1 MEQQIRNRTANLK
14 WNGKHETVIAIESNK
29 QQHLSLQDQM
39 Q

>member
-1 MEQQIRNRTANLK
+1 MEQQIRNRIANLK
-14 WNGKHETVIAIESNK
+14 WASKQETVTEIESNK